1 MCRNI
6 LNIPQK
12 NSLIIALSQ
21 AEEAV
26 ESLVG
31 LIKGEK
37 SRPVRES
44 GSGLS
49 SSETDFILRELK
61 EMLSLVRAAAGS
73 LGLDLSPETI
83 SLRRKILAAVSV
95 IWKDLEE
102 SKSSQLKR
110 YGEVHPNL
118 ETKLDPQIE
127 KIIAKIMNLR
137 PVGERKRKNA

>member
-12 NSLIIALSQ
+12 NSSGIALSQ

-31 LIKGEK
+31 LIEGGK
-37 SRPVRES
+37 SCPVREAC
-44 GSGLS
+44 SGLS
-49 SSETDFILRELK
+49 AAETDSILRELK
-61 EMLSLVRAAAGS
+61 EMLLLIRAAAGS
-73 LGLDLSPETI
+73 LCLDLSPETI
-83 SLRRKILAAVSV
+83 NLRRKILAAVSL

-102 SKSSQLKR
+102 SKSSELKR

-118 ETKLDPQIE
+118 KTKLDPQIE

-137 PVGERKRKNA
+137 PVLERKRKNA